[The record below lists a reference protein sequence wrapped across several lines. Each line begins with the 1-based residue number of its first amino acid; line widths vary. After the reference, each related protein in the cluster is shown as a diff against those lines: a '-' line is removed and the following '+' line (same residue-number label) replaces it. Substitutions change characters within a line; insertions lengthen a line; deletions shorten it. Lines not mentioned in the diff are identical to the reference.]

1 MWETVGIPAV
11 EASVYEALIPQT
23 NSTVEALSSRINL
36 TTAKTGRALVSL
48 SRRGLVTRLPGRPAR
63 YTAVEPSL
71 AGSVLISKREH
82 ELRQLQ
88 QHLNK
93 LNEAF
98 HTEASTLRNGDYI
111 EVIEGAPK
119 IWRAFVRVQRSARRE
134 VRAFDKPP
142 YFVVAGKYGDEGP
155 NFEEREFLS
164 AGSIGYRVVYDQES
178 VTTPGRLENIWEG
191 IDLGE
196 QARVG
201 ASLPA
206 KVVIC
211 DDTLAIVSSPADYH
225 NEVAHLVYP
234 SSLLEMV
241 CGLFEAVWDRAI
253 LLNRSESRS
262 TPAAALANHDR
273 QLLGLLASGATDAAI
288 AHSFG
293 WSTRT
298 VQRHVQ
304 QLMGQV
310 GARTRFQIGLEAA
323 RRGWI

>member
-1 MWETVGIPAV
+1 MWETVGIPAE
-11 EASVYEALIPQT
+11 EARVYEALIPQT
-23 NSTVEALSSRINL
+23 NSTVNELSGRVNM
-36 TTAKTGRALVSL
+36 TTAKASRALVSL
-48 SRRGLVTRLPGRPAR
+48 ARRGLVTRLPGRPTR

-93 LNEAF
+93 LDEAF
-98 HTEASTLRNGDYI
+98 HTESSRLRPGEYL

-119 IWRAFVRVQRSARRE
+119 IFRTFVRVQRSARHE

-142 YFVVAGKYGDEGP
+142 YFVVAGKHGDEGP
-155 NFEEREFLS
+155 NFDERDSLNS
-164 AGSIGYRVVYDQES
+164 GTIGYRVVYDQES
-178 VTTPGRLENIWEG
+178 VTIPGRLENIWEG
-191 IDLGE
+191 ITLGE

-201 ASLPA
+201 ASLPV
-206 KVVIC
+206 KLVIC
-211 DDTLAIVSSPADYH
+211 DDTLAIVSSPADYQ
-225 NEVAHLVYP
+225 NEVAHLVHP
-234 SSLLEMV
+234 SSLLDLV

-253 LLNRSESRS
+253 PLNRSESRNA
-262 TPAAALANHDR
+262 PATVGNRDR

-288 AHSFG
+288 ARTFG

-304 QLMGQV
+304 QLMEQV
-310 GARTRFQIGLEAA
+310 GARTRFQIGMEAA

>member
-11 EASVYEALIPQT
+11 EARVYEALIPQT
-23 NSTVEALSSRINL
+23 NSTVEALSGRVNL
-36 TTAKTGRALVSL
+36 TTAKTARALADL
-48 SRRGLVTRLPGRPAR
+48 ARRGLVTRLPGRPTR

-93 LNEAF
+93 LDEAF
-98 HTEASTLRNGDYI
+98 HTESSSLRPGEYL

-119 IWRAFVRVQRSARRE
+119 IWRTFVRVQRSARQRI
-134 VRAFDKPP
+134 RAFDKPP
-142 YFVVAGKYGDEGP
+142 YFVVAGKHGDEGP
-155 NFEEREFLS
+155 NFEERESLS
-164 AGSIGYRVVYDQES
+164 AGSVGYRVVYDQES
-178 VTTPGRLENIWEG
+178 VATPGRLENIWEG
-191 IDLGE
+191 INLGE

-206 KVVIC
+206 KLVIR
-211 DDTLAIVSSPADYH
+211 DDDLAIVSSTADYH
-225 NEVAHLVYP
+225 NEIAHLVHP
-234 SSLLEMV
+234 SSLLDLL

-253 LLNRSESRS
+253 PLNRSESRNG
-262 TPAAALANHDR
+262 PAPLGNRDR

-288 AHSFG
+288 ARTFG

-310 GARTRFQIGLEAA
+310 GARTRFQIGMEAA

>member
-1 MWETVGIPAV
+1 MWETVGIPED
-11 EASVYEALIPQT
+11 EARVYEALIPQMH
-23 NSTVEALSSRINL
+23 STVDVLSNRTNL
-36 TTAKTGRALVSL
+36 TTAKTARALAAL
-48 SRRGLVTRLPGRPAR
+48 ARRGMVTRLPGRPTR
-63 YTAVEPSL
+63 YSAVEPSL

-98 HTEASTLRNGDYI
+98 HSESSALRSGEYI
-111 EVIEGAPK
+111 EVVEGASK
-119 IWRAFVRVQRSARRE
+119 IWHAFVRVQRSAQSQ

-164 AGSIGYRVVYDQES
+164 AGTVGYRVVYDQES
-178 VTTPGRLENIWEG
+178 VATPGRLENIWEG
-191 IDLGE
+191 INLGE

-206 KVVIC
+206 KLVIR
-211 DDTLAIVSSPADYH
+211 DDTLAIVSSTADYH
-225 NEVAHLVYP
+225 NDIAHLIHP
-234 SSLLEMV
+234 SSFLDLV

-253 LLNRSESRS
+253 PLNRSEAKGGRAQLSNR
-262 TPAAALANHDR
+262 DR

-288 AHSFG
+288 ARTFG

-304 QLMGQV
+304 QLMTQV
-310 GARTRFQIGLEAA
+310 GARTRFQIGMESA